1 MIFIKIPY
9 EKQQLFHSSGGGVCS
24 VYRLVSSNY
33 EIRCK
38 SLGESMIL
46 HAYNPTGGRGG
57 VRDGYG
63 RVSGSYKNP
72 TIPVGKSMILEGHC
86 STGGRGTVRSIYG

>member
-1 MIFIKIPY
+1 MKNNDSSIP
-9 EKQQLFHSSGGGVCS
+9 QLPWGGEGVRS

-63 RVSGSYKNP
+63 RVSGTY
-72 TIPVGKSMILEGHC
+72 PVGKSMILEGHY
-86 STGGRGTVRSIYG
+86 STGGRGAVRSIYG